1 MGILQ
6 RMNMQKIQGIH
17 GIESIHK
24 KKPLLWMMCLVLL
37 SFVGAGI
44 FGGNV
49 SAASQVKASV
59 ASQVQM
65 TVGTSQVQMSVMKT
79 SQLSQGVHPT
89 RLVDEADLLTS
100 QEKQELQ
107 ALLDQVSE
115 ERQCDVVVVTVESLN
130 GAGIQSYTDDY
141 FDANGYGIGN
151 ERDGILFLLAM
162 NEREWAISTR
172 GFGITAFT
180 DAGQEYLMEKL
191 LPDLKN
197 GDYQK
202 TFTAFAEHADD
213 FLKQARAGKPYDRK
227 NLPGVQMR
235 KIALSVVVGLIGGFL
250 LALFGVWRLKKEM
263 RPVYA
268 QVSAEN
274 YLVQNSCHIR
284 EQRERLIR
292 KEVHRTHIPKEQS
305 DDEGSSVH
313 ESSSGATHGGSH
325 GKF

>member
-1 MGILQ
+1 MGILHGEK
-6 RMNMQKIQGIH
+6 MQNLQ
-17 GIESIHK
+17 SLQVK
-24 KKPLLWMMCLVLL
+24 KKSLLWMICLVFLA
-37 SFVGAGI
+37 FVGNGV
-44 FGGNV
+44 FSGNV
-49 SAASQVKASV
+49 SAASKGESSV
-59 ASQVQM
+59 VSQRA
-65 TVGTSQVQMSVMKT
+65 
-79 SQLSQGVHPT
+79 HPA
-89 RLVDEADLLTS
+89 RVVDEADLLTS

-107 ALLDQVSE
+107 TLLEQVSE
-115 ERQCDVVVVTVESLN
+115 ERQCDVVVVTVDSLN

-141 FDANGYGIGN
+141 FDANGYGIGT
-151 ERDGILFLLAM
+151 ERDGIMFLLAM

-202 TFTAFAEHADD
+202 TFTAFAENADD
-213 FLKQARAGKPYDRK
+213 FLKQARTGKPYDRE

-235 KIALSVVVGLIGGFL
+235 RIGLSVLVGLIGGFL
-250 LALFGVWRLKKEM
+250 LALFSVLRLKKEM

-268 QVSAEN
+268 QASADS
-274 YLVQNSCHIR
+274 YLVKNSCHMR
-284 EQRERLIR
+284 EQREHLIR

-305 DDEGSSVH
+305 GGGGSTVH
-313 ESSSGATHGGSH
+313 RSSSGTTHGGSH